1 MWSLPHSSCSS
12 HLVRYLGSYESPR
25 GAYRERPMFD
35 FLVTKIFIPAFTGIF
50 AIGIAGCLIVIP
62 LCAYK
67 MFRVLFEKDTGELGV
82 QGATRD

>member
-1 MWSLPHSSCSS
+1 
-12 HLVRYLGSYESPR
+12 
-25 GAYRERPMFD
+25 MFD
-35 FLVTKIFIPAFTGIF
+35 FLVTKIFIPSFTYIF
-50 AIGIAGCLIVIP
+50 AIGIAGCVIVIP

>member
-1 MWSLPHSSCSS
+1 
-12 HLVRYLGSYESPR
+12 
-25 GAYRERPMFD
+25 MFD
-35 FLVTKIFIPAFTGIF
+35 FLVTKIFIPTFTGIF